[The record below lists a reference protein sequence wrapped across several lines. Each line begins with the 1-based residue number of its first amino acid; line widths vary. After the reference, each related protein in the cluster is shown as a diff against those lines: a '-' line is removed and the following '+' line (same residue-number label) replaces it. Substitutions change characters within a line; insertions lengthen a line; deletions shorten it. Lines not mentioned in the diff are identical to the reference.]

1 MVKMEVIKLLMVLVL
16 ISASEAGK
24 CYCYNGMGA
33 IEAGIT
39 SACCGS
45 FGGHMEGFYCI
56 ASASS
61 SCFNNC
67 CKASGAGRY
76 GGGNCQ
82 N

>member
-1 MVKMEVIKLLMVLVL
+1 MVKIAILCL
-16 ISASEAGK
+16 ILIIVSSSEASK

-45 FGGHMEGFYCI
+45 FGGRMDGFYCI
-56 ASASS
+56 VSATSS
-61 SCFNNC
+61 GFNNC
-67 CKASGAGRY
+67 CKASGAGQY
-76 GGGNCQ
+76 GGGSCQ